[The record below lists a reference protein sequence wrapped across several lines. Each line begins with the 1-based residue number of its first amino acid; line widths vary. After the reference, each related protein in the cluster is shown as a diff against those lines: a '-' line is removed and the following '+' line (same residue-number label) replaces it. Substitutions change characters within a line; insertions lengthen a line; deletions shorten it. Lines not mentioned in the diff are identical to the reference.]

1 MKYRIQMTDDR
12 QRKSLYS
19 VLCTLCSVFCFLCS
33 VFCVL
38 CYTQSAYGAED
49 KTVGLPPNSVSAEKT
64 EDTQP
69 PKGQIFQVD
78 EYIYNPTGKVDPFR
92 SVILG
97 KKEKEKLEE
106 ERKKIE
112 DVKEEER
119 FKKELENVPMTPL
132 QEFDVSSIKVV
143 AIMWGD
149 MGKYALVEAPDGKG
163 YTIKRGTYIGKGR
176 GIVKK
181 ISDEMLTIEE
191 KYIDVDKKIKTRI
204 VELKLKKGE

>member
-1 MKYRIQMTDDR
+1 MKLQ
-12 QRKSLYS
+12 
-19 VLCTLCSVFCFLCS
+19 FLPHTAFHLLVYIS
-33 VFCVL
+33 L

-49 KTVGLPPNSVSAEKT
+49 KTVGLPVSSVSAEKT
-64 EDTQP
+64 EDSQSL
-69 PKGQIFQVD
+69 KEQIFQAD
-78 EYIYNPTGKVDPFR
+78 EYIYNQAGKVDPFR

-112 DVKEEER
+112 EVKEEER
-119 FKKELENVPMTPL
+119 FKKKLENIQVSPL
-132 QEFDVSSIKVV
+132 QKFDLSSIKVV

-149 MGKYALVEAPDGKG
+149 IGKYALVEAPDGKG

-176 GIVKK
+176 GIVKE
-181 ISDEMLTIEE
+181 ISDEVLIIEE
-191 KYIDVDKKIKTRI
+191 EYIDVDKKIKTRV